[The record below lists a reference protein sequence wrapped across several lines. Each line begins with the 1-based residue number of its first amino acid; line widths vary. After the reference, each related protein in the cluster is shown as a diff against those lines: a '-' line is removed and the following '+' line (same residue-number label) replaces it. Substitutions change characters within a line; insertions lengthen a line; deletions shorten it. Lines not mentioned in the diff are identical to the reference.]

1 MIQVN
6 LFKIV
11 DVKDWANVII
21 HFVIKQGFSIM
32 ITLSNEKWNEIEF
45 SLISHIKHL
54 WVLFLLDFSQ
64 MNDMNNEHAQ
74 DSNPF

>member
-32 ITLSNEKWNEIEF
+32 ITLSNEKINEIEF
-45 SLISHIKHL
+45 SLISHIKRL

>member
-21 HFVIKQGFSIM
+21 HFVIKLGISIL
-32 ITLSNEKWNEIEF
+32 ITLSNEKWNEIEV
-45 SLISHIKHL
+45 SLITHINRL